1 MKKPKLIYML
11 TIVVVIFGSGL
22 LSPVW
27 SKSRINTTWRGVAIK
42 GYDPVA
48 YFTLGKPVKGSDEF
62 ELEWMEAKWRFSSNQ
77 HLNLFKSDPQ
87 KYAPQYG
94 GY

>member
-1 MKKPKLIYML
+1 MKNLKLFYML
-11 TIVVVIFGSGL
+11 IIAVVTIASVFV
-22 LSPVW
+22 SPVW
-27 SKSRINTTWRGVAIK
+27 SKSRINTNWRGVAIQ

-48 YFTLGKPVKGSDEF
+48 YFTLGKPTKGSAEF
-62 ELEWMEAKWRFSSNQ
+62 ELEWMGAKWRFSSAR
-77 HLNLFKSDPQ
+77 HMNLFKSDPE

>member
-1 MKKPKLIYML
+1 MKYLKLYYLVI
-11 TIVVVIFGSGL
+11 IVIITSGSVL
-22 LSPVW
+22 VSPAW
-27 SKSRINTTWRGVAIK
+27 SKSRINTNWRGVAIK

-48 YFTLGKPVKGSDEF
+48 YFTEGKPVKGSDKFEF
-62 ELEWMEAKWRFSSNQ
+62 EWMDAKWQFSKAD
-77 HLNLFKSDPQ
+77 HMDLFKANPE